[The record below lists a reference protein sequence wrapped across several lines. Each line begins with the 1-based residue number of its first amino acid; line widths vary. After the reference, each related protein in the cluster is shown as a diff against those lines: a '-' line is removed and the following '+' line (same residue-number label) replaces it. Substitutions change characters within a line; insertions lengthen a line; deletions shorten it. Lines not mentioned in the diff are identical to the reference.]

1 MIRMI
6 LNILVPL
13 DGSALAEAAL
23 PGALWFSKLF
33 GARVTLLHVIEHHA
47 PASIHGERHLT
58 NEADALAYLKSV
70 AEHFPAGIEVAFH
83 VHNEEVSNVA
93 RSIAMHAGELV
104 QDMVV
109 MCSHGKSGLR
119 QFMVGNIAQKVIS
132 YGSTPVLLIHPQ
144 RDQEALFSH
153 VGHLLV
159 ALDDD
164 PEHNCGLEMAGL
176 VAEKS
181 GAALRLV
188 HVVPRL
194 DSLKG
199 QEAAASKLL
208 PGTTAALL
216 EIEQEG
222 ALSTLME
229 RAKPWRERG
238 VDVAW
243 RVVRGDPPEKIVE
256 AANSV
261 DAEIIVLSTHGKTG
275 IGAFWAGSVAPRVPG
290 LTDLPLL
297 LVPTCWSYSE

>member
-1 MIRMI
+1 MI

-13 DGSALAEAAL
+13 DGSVLAEAAL

-33 GARVTLLHVIEHHA
+33 DTRITLLHVIERNA

-70 AEHFPAGIEVAFH
+70 AEHFPEGTEVAFH
-83 VHNEEVSNVA
+83 VHTEEVSNVA

-119 QFMVGNIAQKVIS
+119 QFMVGSIAQKVIS

-144 RDQEALFSH
+144 RDQKALFEH
-153 VGHLLV
+153 VDRLLV

-164 PEHNCGLEMAGL
+164 PEHSCGLEMAGV

-181 GAALRLV
+181 GAGLRLV
-188 HVVPRL
+188 NVVPRL
-194 DSLKG
+194 ESLKG

-208 PGTTAALL
+208 PAATIALL
-216 EIEQEG
+216 EIEQEE
-222 ALSTLME
+222 ALSTLAE
-229 RAKPWRERG
+229 RAKPWREQG
-238 VDVAW
+238 IDVAW
-243 RVVRGDPPEKIVE
+243 KVVRGDPPEKIVE
-256 AANSV
+256 EAASANA
-261 DAEIIVLSTHGKTG
+261 DMIVLSTHGKTG